1 MIAPYS
7 VWYDGDAE
15 VYLKNA
21 SLKDGGE
28 LVAFTNVGLDPI
40 SPLTLSSTKK
50 FSSAKILKRNGQ
62 WDSIDFKQ
70 KENGDISV
78 DIRAE
83 IYDPVILKFIK

>member
-15 VYLKNA
+15 AYLKNA
-21 SLKDGGE
+21 SLKD
-28 LVAFTNVGLDPI
+28 VAFTNVGLDPI